1 VTRLRSLAVIGAS
14 LAFAAAVTFPPASA
28 ASVPSAPRRV
38 WAAAGTG
45 RATVRWDTPA
55 RTGGSK
61 ITAYWVTPYIGSSAQ
76 RTRKFNSTAKTQVV
90 SRLKSGKTY
99 RFRVR
104 ARNAAGAGPHSSA
117 SNAVTIAAP
126 CQGVKMTRGQADI
139 AAHGPGTTFCLSGT
153 HNWSLTPKARDR
165 LIGPAILDG
174 GHRREHAI
182 VARAPGVTLGRLTIR
197 HYYNGKGS
205 QDGAIHI
212 DDDDH
217 AKATASGWH
226 LNHLNVGF
234 NSASGSGAGNGW
246 VFTGGRFHD
255 NHQEGIGGAM
265 GNHVTI
271 NGTEIDHNDFTD
283 TTYTKRSWDC
293 GDEAGGV
300 KWVTNYMTIKN
311 SNIHNNACKGI
322 WADLGASHTTITGN
336 RVYNNWDEGIF
347 IEISSA
353 TTITGNIVTGNGKRN
368 YNRDGRGCPW
378 LFAGGIT
385 LSSSDHAVIAHN
397 TVSGNCNGITGVQ
410 QDRPDGH
417 PGLLED
423 LSIHDNTVSGPG
435 GVTGV
440 SSDNNA
446 NLNKR
451 NIAFRNNTFKN
462 GMRFCGRSC

>member
-1 VTRLRSLAVIGAS
+1 VTRLRRVAVVAGALACAACVSTHAAS
-14 LAFAAAVTFPPASA
+14 ASA
-28 ASVPSAPRRV
+28 APSAPRNV
-38 WAAAGTG
+38 WATAGAG
-45 RATVRWDTPA
+45 SATVRWQAPV

-61 ITAYWVTPYIGSSAQ
+61 ITSYWVTPYLGSSAQ
-76 RTRKFNSTAKTQVV
+76 PTRRFRSAATTQVI
-90 SRLKSGKTY
+90 SGLTSDRTY
-99 RFRVR
+99 RFRVA
-104 ARNAAGAGPHSSA
+104 ARNASGTGPRSAA
-117 SNAVTIAAP
+117 SNAVTIGGP
-126 CQGVKMTRGQADI
+126 CRGVRMTRGQPDI

-174 GHRREHAI
+174 HRTREHAI
-182 VARAPGVTLGRLTIR
+182 VARAPNVTLARLTIR
-197 HYYNGKGS
+197 HYINGD

-234 NSASGSGAGNGW
+234 NSNSGAGTGNGW
-246 VFTGGRFHD
+246 IFTGGRFHD

-265 GNHVTI
+265 GHHVTI

-283 TTYTKRSWDC
+283 TRYTKRKWDC

-322 WADLGASHTTITGN
+322 WADLGASYTTITGN

-347 IEISSA
+347 IEISSR
-353 TTITGNIVTGNGKRN
+353 TTITGNVVTGNGKKN
-368 YNRDGRGCPW
+368 YNGDGSGCPW
-378 LFAGGIT
+378 LFGGGIT
-385 LSSSDHAVIAHN
+385 LNSSDHVVIAHN
-397 TVSGNCNGITGVQ
+397 TLSGNCNGITGIQ
-410 QDRPDGH
+410 QDRPDGN
-417 PGLLED
+417 PGLLQD
-423 LSIHDNTVSGPG
+423 VSIHDNTVAGPG

-440 SSDNNA
+440 SSDNGSDLRN
-446 NLNKR
+446 R
-451 NIAFRNNTFKN
+451 NIAFSNNKFKN
-462 GMRFCGRSC
+462 RMSFCRYGC